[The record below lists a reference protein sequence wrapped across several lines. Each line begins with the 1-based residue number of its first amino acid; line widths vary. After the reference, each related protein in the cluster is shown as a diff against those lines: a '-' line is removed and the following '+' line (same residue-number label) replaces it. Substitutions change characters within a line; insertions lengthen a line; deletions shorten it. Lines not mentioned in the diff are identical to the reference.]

1 MLPAVSRVCLLVAFF
16 ATACVVAAEPP
27 PRNRDA
33 EWSVLGNGADAQHYS
48 TLAQIDAANV
58 GKLGLAWVAEIPSR
72 DGLAGNP
79 LVANGIVFQSGP
91 QGRVYANDLRT
102 GASVWTFDPQT
113 RFALDTHI
121 VAYWSS
127 RYNRGLAL
135 LDDLVFVASGDCQLY
150 ALEQKT
156 GKLRWQQQS
165 CDPKDAYGMTGAPRV
180 GKGLVFVGNNC
191 GDTGASRGYV
201 DAFEASTGRR
211 KWRFHTVPDDPAK
224 GFESELMRKAAAT
237 WGTDWYS
244 RSHGCGSVWD
254 AMTYDEKLNRLY
266 IGVAGPAPW
275 SPAARAPDAGDELFT
290 NSIVALD
297 ADTGNY
303 VWHFKSVPNDGWNF
317 DSSLHIML
325 ADLPIEGRTRRVVM
339 QAHKNGFF
347 YVLDAQ
353 SGKFI
358 SGKEFLPQN
367 WALGLDPKTGRPTQN
382 PDAQHWKRKHG
393 KTVASP
399 GPLGNKSWQAMAFN
413 KATGLVYLPAFETP
427 TLMEPD
433 PQSPVGGMMFDI
445 YYGLRGDPKWKT
457 AGHLIAWDP
466 VRQEAR
472 WRVRQTMPVNGG
484 ILSTAGNLVF
494 QGQADGQLIAYAADS
509 GRKLW
514 SFDTK
519 ESIIA
524 APTTVTADGVQYV
537 LVPVGNS
544 GSANVGATLARLTST
559 PETRGPSRLLAFKLD
574 GKSPLPPF
582 ESRPLPKPALERQ
595 PAELASAGRRKYETN
610 VCVDCHGLDVISA
623 GGTIKDLRYSSL
635 ETHQQFAGIVLGARF
650 DKGMPAFTYL
660 SLDDIKAIQAY
671 VVNRAWDDYE
681 TQSGILPAP
690 QRVK

>member
-1 MLPAVSRVCLLVAFF
+1 MLPAVSRVFLLVAFV

-275 SPAARAPDAGDELFT
+275 SPADRAPNAGDELFT

-297 ADTGNY
+297 ADTGDY

-325 ADLPIEGRTRRVVM
+325 ADLPIEGRNRRVVM

-382 PDAQHWKRKHG
+382 PDAQYWKRKQG

-537 LVPVGNS
+537 LVAVGNS

-574 GKSPLPPF
+574 GKLPLPAF
-582 ESRPLPKPALERQ
+582 ASRPLPKPALARQ

-610 VCVDCHGLDVISA
+610 ICVDCHGLDVISA